1 MVKKIYKADD
11 MRNTVHLEAK
21 SNYEFLEEQGFV
33 FTDNAEERMCL
44 SNLGRV

>member
-1 MVKKIYKADD
+1 

-33 FTDNAEERMCL
+33 FTDIVPSALPESIIATDIYFHCYKEL
-44 SNLGRV
+44 